1 MTIDEMKKR
10 LEDYGYVFSDK
21 TVIPTA
27 EEPVL
32 RPLHF
37 WMPVYRILKSPRND
51 HNNYPFRSHS
61 DMRRMIDD
69 EEEIMRRL
77 RSERIEKV
85 LGYDNQ

>member
-51 HNNYPFRSHS
+51 HNNLFRSFR
-61 DMRRMIDD
+61 DMVQIIEH
-69 EEEIMRRL
+69 EEEIIRKR
-77 RSERIEKV
+77 RSERIETI
-85 LGYDNQ
+85 LGHANK